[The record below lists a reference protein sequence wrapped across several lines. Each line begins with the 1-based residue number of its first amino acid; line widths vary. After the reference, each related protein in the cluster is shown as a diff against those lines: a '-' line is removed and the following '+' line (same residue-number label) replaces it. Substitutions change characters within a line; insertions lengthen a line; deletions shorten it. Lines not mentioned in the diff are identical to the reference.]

1 MITAVEQEPCGSAQ
15 EFEARCRA
23 YYLAQDRGVYY
34 TGIAL
39 LSMPILLF
47 SYSDFLL
54 FGTGPVF
61 RVLAGLRLAFLAVT
75 VCTFLAL
82 PRIPGGCAA
91 DGIIT
96 VWCLLLCAVV
106 IFINS
111 SRPPDYVQHS
121 MLDILIL
128 MTLYFL
134 FPLPAPLHALAP
146 IVFSAGNL
154 LLIFTIKSPVS
165 PLAYNVFIITYVLGN
180 ALGLYTARR
189 MLLYRRS
196 HFLALEQERDL
207 RAELEEAL
215 INLKVLQGML
225 PICAHCKKV
234 RDDQAIGRRSSSI
247 SAPTP
252 KRSLPMGYAPTASKS
267 TTATWRLWSDALCRH
282 FSTRA
287 STHSTSNPL
296 SSIPVAVE
304 RIRM

>member
-1 MITAVEQEPCGSAQ
+1 M
-15 EFEARCRA
+15 
-23 YYLAQDRGVYY
+23 
-34 TGIAL
+34 
-39 LSMPILLF
+39 
-47 SYSDFLL
+47 
-54 FGTGPVF
+54 F

-82 PRIPGGCAA
+82 PRIPGGRAA

-234 RDDQAIGRRSSSI
+234 RDDQ
-247 SAPTP
+247 
-252 KRSLPMGYAPTASKS
+252 GY
-267 TTATWRLWSDALCRH
+267 WMQIEQYI
-282 FSTRA
+282 RA
-287 STHSTSNPL
+287 HSEAEFTHGICPDC
-296 SSIPVAVE
+296 IKEHYGDVE
-304 RIRM
+304 IVE